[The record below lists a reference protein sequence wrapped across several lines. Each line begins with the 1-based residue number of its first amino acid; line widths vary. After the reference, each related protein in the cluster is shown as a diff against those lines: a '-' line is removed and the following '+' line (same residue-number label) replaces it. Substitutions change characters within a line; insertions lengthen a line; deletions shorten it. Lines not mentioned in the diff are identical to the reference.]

1 MRRSVNYYRRVGRT
15 SDARERLVQAA
26 IDLIWRSSYGAVGV
40 DAICAQAGVK
50 KGSFY
55 HFFSSKDE
63 LVVAALAHHWDTRRP
78 VFDAIFSPSLPPL
91 ERLRRYLDYVSE
103 RQREVRRQYGR
114 VLGCFHHSIG
124 TECVGQP
131 PDVAAKVQEVIGSQ
145 RRYLETTLR
154 DARAEGFGCGDPVEG
169 AKALF
174 ALAQGALAQA
184 RIHDDPEIL
193 CSLTETGFS
202 LLGLGPVPRAPAGSG
217 ERSAL

>member
-1 MRRSVNYYRRVGRT
+1 MGRT

-26 IDLIWRSSYGAVGV
+26 IDLIWQASYGAVGV

-55 HFFSSKDE
+55 HFFASKDE
-63 LVVAALAHHWDTRRP
+63 LVVAALAHHWEARRP
-78 VFDAIFSPSLPPL
+78 VLDAIFSPSRPPL
-91 ERLRRYLDYVSE
+91 ERLRRYLEHASE

-114 VLGCFHHSIG
+114 VLGCFHVSVG

-131 PDVAAKVQEVIGSQ
+131 PEVAAKVQEVIVSL

-154 DARAEGFGCGDPVEG
+154 DARAEGHACGDPVAG

-174 ALAQGALAQA
+174 ALVEGALAQA

-193 CSLTETGFS
+193 RALPETGFA
-202 LLGLGPVPRAPAGSG
+202 LLGLGPVARAAAGG
-217 ERSAL
+217 PG